1 MFFIKDYI
9 VAFFE
14 KIIKIIYE
22 LLIPI
27 QISFLFDNFRDI
39 NFWSEGFHAALL
51 FKEHGWCRSKTT
63 LWKHRER
70 FVGVDFF
77 PRHIGRDSSIK
88 VSFLL
93 DLNWF
98 LWGMLFHIEHLVTIT
113 YCQIIFIKKYKLK
126 LKTLILIKITKITIL
141 FQ

>member
-1 MFFIKDYI
+1 M
-9 VAFFE
+9 
-14 KIIKIIYE
+14 
-22 LLIPI
+22 
-27 QISFLFDNFRDI
+27 
-39 NFWSEGFHAALL
+39 
-51 FKEHGWCRSKTT
+51 
-63 LWKHRER
+63 
-70 FVGVDFF
+70 
-77 PRHIGRDSSIK
+77 HIGGDVSIK

-141 FQ
+141 